1 MSQTEVQLIKAAAVV
16 TGDIADQ
23 AVTLD
28 KLPHGTSSNDG
39 KFLRANNGADPTF
52 ETVNT
57 DLVSDTSPQLGGN
70 LDTNSHE
77 ISLDTSHAVNFGDSN
92 ELKVFYHSGNGQIDF
107 NGTTS
112 LQLKTP
118 ANKYFQVVNRD
129 NGNNIIQAQ
138 AGGTVELYHN
148 GSKKLETTS
157 TGITVTGSI
166 NSSGGFIDGD
176 LFLDGETAGRDIVF
190 DRSENALEF
199 RDNAKAIFGTGDDLQ
214 IYHEGNHSY
223 IQDAGTGSLILVGN
237 NVTMQKADQSANLF
251 SATENSSVDLYFNGS
266 KKFETTSAG
275 ATLTGQLGINN
286 TGGTAGQGELAFGE
300 SGRPFIEAFDSGN
313 HGSGAGMNFR
323 TGAGDYMAKMK
334 FDNAVELYF
343 DNSKKFETLTDGV
356 NVTGTLKVNGSAFS
370 SGASLANDGNNRI
383 VTATGSGGLNGESTL
398 TYNGSTFTNTGN
410 TSFSRTAVGFTA
422 DTNGNIYSSNIHVA
436 GAQFNRSGSGGRIVE
451 FWNTVN
457 SNSFVA
463 SVQGNHGQG
472 SFNNHSDYRAKENVV
487 AITDGITQLKKLKPK
502 RFTMISDPAK
512 YVHDGFLAH
521 EVTPAVPCA
530 VSGEKDG
537 MMPLT
542 YYEEGDTLP
551 EGKYIGDP
559 KTFSTTEIEQQ
570 TLDYSK
576 LTPILTAALQETLTK
591 VETLETEVAAL
602 KAA

>member
-1 MSQTEVQLIKAAAVV
+1 
-16 TGDIADQ
+16 
-23 AVTLD
+23 
-28 KLPHGTSSNDG
+28 
-39 KFLRANNGADPTF
+39 
-52 ETVNT
+52 
-57 DLVSDTSPQLGGN
+57 
-70 LDTNSHE
+70 
-77 ISLDTSHAVNFGDSN
+77 
-92 ELKVFYHSGNGQIDF
+92 
-107 NGTTS
+107 
-112 LQLKTP
+112 
-118 ANKYFQVVNRD
+118 
-129 NGNNIIQAQ
+129 
-138 AGGTVELYHN
+138 
-148 GSKKLETTS
+148 
-157 TGITVTGSI
+157 
-166 NSSGGFIDGD
+166 
-176 LFLDGETAGRDIVF
+176 
-190 DRSENALEF
+190 
-199 RDNAKAIFGTGDDLQ
+199 
-214 IYHEGNHSY
+214 
-223 IQDAGTGSLILVGN
+223 
-237 NVTMQKADQSANLF
+237 
-251 SATENSSVDLYFNGS
+251 S
-266 KKFETTSAG
+266 KKFETQSSGAKVLSTLQIGDDGGSIVIANGSGFSPTFTENAG
-275 ATLTGQLGINN
+275 DLEYRSNNSKRFTFTHGGDINIEN
-286 TGGTAGQGELAFGE
+286 NRKLAFG
-300 SGRPFIEAFDSGN
+300 
-313 HGSGAGMNFR
+313 GSNQDLRIYHDGTNSIVDNDTGVLSIQTTSNLELEVQSNFR
-323 TGAGDYMAKMK
+323 VLTKGGSENCIQGITDG
-334 FDNAVELYF
+334 AVELYH
-343 DNSKKFETLTDGV
+343 DNSKKFETLSDGV